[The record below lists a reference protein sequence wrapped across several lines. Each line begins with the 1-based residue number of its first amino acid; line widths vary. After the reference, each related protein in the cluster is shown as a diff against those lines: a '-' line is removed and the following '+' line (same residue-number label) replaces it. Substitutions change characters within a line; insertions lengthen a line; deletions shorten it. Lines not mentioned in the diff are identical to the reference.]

1 MGIGFC
7 GYGDTFVIFDGES
20 RSKRD
25 SKKIQIMDSLSKI
38 ESQSFSLCT
47 KPESHTKIIFLIHFP
62 NEIPLIRGFST
73 FWSKDLFGFV
83 YFELLRCCLEERLD
97 QYSRMERENLL
108 LS

>member
-38 ESQSFSLCT
+38 ES
-47 KPESHTKIIFLIHFP
+47 
-62 NEIPLIRGFST
+62 
-73 FWSKDLFGFV
+73 
-83 YFELLRCCLEERLD
+83 
-97 QYSRMERENLL
+97 
-108 LS
+108 